1 MNDTQNPG
9 HDPGKLPSKY
19 ELVMIA
25 AREARRLNESARASG
40 KELKRRVT
48 DVAWERLQ
56 DGKIKYTYS
65 EEPLESVAEVSA
77 EPDQDVPDF
86 GAEADAENAEKGE
99 PVSEEAPVQ
108 KGA

>member
-1 MNDTQNPG
+1 MNDNQNQAQ
-9 HDPGKLPSKY
+9 DSSERLKSKY

-56 DGKIKYTYS
+56 QGKIRYTYS
-65 EEPLESVAEVSA
+65 DDPVEGAA
-77 EPDQDVPDF
+77 AAADQDVPDL
-86 GAEADAENAEKGE
+86 AADAEGAAKSEDAA
-99 PVSEEAPVQ
+99 EEAPVQ